1 MAAPLSKST
10 LRIAW
15 RNLGRNKKRTA
26 LAVAAIAVGQ
36 LAFLATAGLVTG
48 YVDQF
53 FADVTG
59 PMVGHAQIHRPGWRD
74 DRSVDLTLAD
84 VDGTLEGLRGDP
96 NVANASA
103 RVFSPALA
111 ALTEEGFMGL
121 VVGIDPGAESHEAG
135 LLAGQA
141 PEGSLANG
149 GVLVGHS
156 FARRYDI
163 QKGME
168 LAIIGQDVD
177 GSIANDLF
185 TVSGIIATPVEAINT
200 LGIVMSLDDAQEL
213 LAMWDQAHEI
223 VIHVKDRELLSDTVT
238 RLSSLPSLVDMEVLP
253 WQELVPH
260 VVNMV
265 GFIDVWKLIILVIVF
280 IAAAAGIANTMLMST
295 FERTHEFGMLLSLG
309 CGPGR
314 ISRMAALEAILLGL
328 IGVAVGTALGLGFV
342 LLTAES
348 GIDYAALS
356 GRSTY
361 EVGFKG
367 LQLSSH
373 VYPRVSLRDVL
384 TGVVAVFL
392 TAMLS
397 VAWPVLHIVRLEPME
412 AMRS

>member
-1 MAAPLSKST
+1 MTAPLSRST

-36 LAFLATAGLVTG
+36 LAFLATAGLVSG
-48 YVDQF
+48 YVEQF
-53 FADVTG
+53 FNSVTG
-59 PMVGHAQIHRPGWRD
+59 PMLGHIQIHQPGWRE
-74 DRSVDLTLAD
+74 DRSTDLTLDD
-84 VDGTLEGLRGDP
+84 VSETLEDVRRDP

-121 VVGIDPGAESHEAG
+121 VVGIDPDAESHGNG
-135 LLAGQA
+135 LLAGQLA
-141 PEGSLANG
+141 EGVLGSGN
-149 GVLVGHS
+149 VLVGSS
-156 FARRYDI
+156 FARQHDI
-163 QKGME
+163 QKGSE
-168 LAIIGQDVD
+168 LAIIGQDID
-177 GSIANDLF
+177 GSIANGLF

-223 VIHVKDRELLSDTVT
+223 VVHARDREQLSDTVA
-238 RLSSLPSLVDMEVLP
+238 RLSSLTRLAGAEVLP

-260 VVNMV
+260 LVSMV
-265 GFIDVWKLIILVIVF
+265 GFIDIWKLIVLVIVF

-328 IGVAVGTALGLGFV
+328 VGVAVGTTLGLSFV

-361 EVGFKG
+361 EVGFQG

-373 VYPRVSLRDVL
+373 VYPQVSFRDVL

>member
-1 MAAPLSKST
+1 MAAPLSTST
-10 LRIAW
+10 FRIAW

-26 LAVAAIAVGQ
+26 LAVTAIAVGQ

-59 PMVGHAQIHRPGWRD
+59 PMVGHIQIHQPGWRD

-84 VDGTLEGLRGDP
+84 VDRTLEDLRDDP

-103 RVFSPALA
+103 RIFSPALA
-111 ALTEEGFMGL
+111 ALTGEGFMGM
-121 VVGIDPGAESHEAG
+121 VVGIDPDAESHEAG

-141 PEGSLANG
+141 PEASLGNG
-149 GVLVGHS
+149 GVLVGNS
-156 FARRYDI
+156 FARQHDI
-163 QKGME
+163 EEGME

-185 TVSGIIATPVEAINT
+185 TVTGIISTPVEAVNT
-200 LGIVMSLDDAQEL
+200 IGIVMSLDDAQEL

-223 VIHVKDRELLSDTVT
+223 IIHVKDRELLSDTVA
-238 RLSSLPSLVDMEVLP
+238 RVSSLPRLAGAEVLP

-265 GFIDVWKLIILVIVF
+265 GFIGVWKLIILVVVF
-280 IAAAAGIANTMLMST
+280 IAAAAGITNTMLMST

-328 IGVAVGTALGLGFV
+328 VGVAVGTALGLGFV

-356 GRSTY
+356 GSSTY

-367 LQLSSH
+367 LQLSSY
-373 VYPRVSLRDVL
+373 VYPRVSVRDVL
-384 TGVVAVFL
+384 TGVIAVFL